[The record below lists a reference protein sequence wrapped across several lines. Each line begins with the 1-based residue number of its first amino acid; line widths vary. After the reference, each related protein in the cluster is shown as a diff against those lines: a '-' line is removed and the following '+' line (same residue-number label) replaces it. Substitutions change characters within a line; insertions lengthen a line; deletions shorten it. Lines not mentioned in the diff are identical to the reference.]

1 MEANLTVLYSVLLNC
16 SSLIAFFPPDF
27 RPNALE
33 VRHYKK
39 EEVRVREHSYMLSSN
54 GSAMDDE
61 LYEIHDGNFTGT
73 LKSNIWTYPD
83 GSIVVTCFGWS
94 KFPNNEFMSL
104 LRAYDNLL
112 TPLCSYGPW
121 LAEAYYFGS
130 YMWLYRTSRANPG
143 VEVTRICEDKED
155 NVVLPDGYKDL
166 TFRSDINYV
175 FFEDNGK
182 CRQAKNTA
190 ESVVKNETTDVT
202 LKFED
207 CSVLPFEV
215 YERDGMQETVYFSL
229 KHLLRT
235 TQCSLDNQELD
246 PDNIHIKFIHNGAP
260 PTTTTTTVTS
270 ATSPSKPQTTAASTV
285 TSETSP
291 TKPQPTVAPQP
302 GPCNFNFIFC
312 GFKGAFAFVLN
323 FCGF

>member
-1 MEANLTVLYSVLLNC
+1 MAANLTVLYSVLLNC
-16 SSLIAFFPPDF
+16 SSLTAFFPPDF

-33 VRHYKK
+33 VRHYEK
-39 EEVRVREHSYMLSSN
+39 EELRVREHSYTLSSN
-54 GSAMDDE
+54 GSAVE
-61 LYEIHDGNFTGT
+61 NQLYEINGGQFTGNVT
-73 LKSNIWTYPD
+73 SNIWTYPN
-83 GSIVVTCFGWS
+83 GSIFVTCFGWT
-94 KFPNNEFMSL
+94 KYPHIELMSL
-104 LRAYDNLL
+104 LQAHDNLL
-112 TPLCSYGPW
+112 TPLCSSGP
-121 LAEAYYFGS
+121 AFEEAYYFGS

-143 VEVTRICEDKED
+143 VEVARTCEDKED
-155 NVVLPDGYKDL
+155 NVVLPNGYKDL

-215 YERDGMQETVYFSL
+215 YEREGKQETVYFSL

-235 TQCSLDNQELD
+235 SQCSLDNQELD

-260 PTTTTTTVTS
+260 PTTTTTTRCDWLS
-270 ATSPSKPQTTAASTV
+270 DPLFFRQSDIRPQRLKEDDDFVIHAAV
-285 TSETSP
+285 RD
-291 TKPQPTVAPQP
+291 
-302 GPCNFNFIFC
+302 C
-312 GFKGAFAFVLN
+312 LL
-323 FCGF
+323 